1 MHPDFRAA
9 FNRAFSPA
17 LARGQ
22 AEDLAGRA
30 GRVPGFRLAETPVF
44 LTRELDERLV
54 AASHGILAQLS
65 RPETV
70 ARLRRFV
77 PPEWDAPG
85 MDALPSI
92 AQVDLAVTRGADGSL
107 APKLVELQGF
117 PSLSAFEVL
126 QADAWEAALAGI
138 PGLPAGGWS
147 PYFSGLTRESYLD
160 LFRRT
165 VVARHDPE
173 TVVLLDLRP
182 DRQKTAVD
190 FDATRKLLGVEAV
203 CATEI
208 EREGRRLYRRK
219 GGRRVPIERIY
230 NRVVFDELARSGD
243 RLPFD
248 FRDDLAVEWAP
259 HPNWFWAF
267 SKAALPF
274 LDHPAA
280 PRARTLETLDAL
292 PADLETGWVLKPLFS
307 FAGGGVNVEPTES
320 DVMAVPAAERGRWC
334 LQEKIDYAPALAAAD
349 GGGVKVEIR
358 MMFFRPDAEPAFTLG
373 LNLCRLSR
381 GKMHGV
387 DFNRDFTWVGSSVAL
402 RPAAGWPEPGAR
414 GA

>member
-22 AEDLAGRA
+22 AAGLARRA
-30 GRVPGFRLAETPVF
+30 GREPGFRLAETPVF
-44 LTRELDERLV
+44 LTRELEERLV

-77 PPEWDAPG
+77 PPEWDTPG

-92 AQVDLAVTRGADGSL
+92 AQVDLAVTRAADGSPR
-107 APKLVELQGF
+107 A
-117 PSLSAFEVL
+117 
-126 QADAWEAALAGI
+126 EARRA
-138 PGLPAGGWS
+138 PGLPVPLGLRGAPGRRLGGRPRWDPGPS
-147 PYFSGLTRESYLD
+147 RRGLE
-160 LFRRT
+160 
-165 VVARHDPE
+165 P
-173 TVVLLDLRP
+173 LLLRP
-182 DRQKTAVD
+182 HADLVPRPLPPDRRGGARPRDGRPPRPPPERQKTAVD
-190 FDATRKLLGVEAV
+190 FDATRRLLGVEAV
-203 CATEI
+203 CATEV
-208 EREGRRLYRRK
+208 EKEGRRLYRRK

-267 SKAALPF
+267 SKAALPL

-280 PRARTLETLDAL
+280 PRARTLDAL
-292 PADLETGWVLKPLFS
+292 AALPSDLESGWVLKPLFS
-307 FAGGGVNVEPTES
+307 FAGGGVNVEPTGA
-320 DVMAVPAAERGRWC
+320 DVAAVPAAERDRWC
-334 LQEKIDYAPALAAAD
+334 LQERIDYAPALEAAD

-358 MMFFRPDAEPAFTLG
+358 MMFFRPDAEPSFTLG

-402 RPAAGWPEPGAR
+402 RPAGGWPEPDTR

>member
-1 MHPDFRAA
+1 MHHEHRAA
-9 FNRAFSPA
+9 FNRAFTSA

-22 AEDLAGRA
+22 AEDLARRA

-44 LTRELDERLV
+44 LTRELEERLV
-54 AASHGILAQLS
+54 SASHGILAQLS

-85 MDALPSI
+85 IDDLPSI
-92 AQVDLAVTRGADGSL
+92 AQVDLAVARAADGSL
-107 APKLVELQGF
+107 EPKLVELQGF

-126 QADAWEAALAGI
+126 QADAWEAALSGI

-147 PYFSGLTRESYLD
+147 PYFSGLTRTTYLD
-160 LFRRT
+160 LLRRT
-165 VVARHDPE
+165 VVAGHDPE
-173 TVVLLDLRP
+173 NVVLLDLRP
-182 DRQKTAVD
+182 EGQKTAVD
-190 FDATRKLLGVEAV
+190 FDATRRLLGVEAV
-203 CATEI
+203 CATEV
-208 EREGRRLYRRK
+208 EKEGRRLYRRR
-219 GGRRVPIERIY
+219 GGRRLPIERIY
-230 NRVVFDELARSGD
+230 NRVVVDELVRTGA

-267 SKAALPF
+267 SKAALPL

-280 PRARTLETLDAL
+280 PRTLTLDTLDAL
-292 PADLETGWVLKPLFS
+292 PPDLAKRWVLKPLFS
-307 FAGGGVNVEPTES
+307 FAGGGVNVEPTEA
-320 DVMAVPAAERGRWC
+320 DVAAVPAAERDRWC
-334 LQEKIDYAPALAAAD
+334 LQEKIEYAPALVAVD

-358 MMFFRPDAEPAFTLG
+358 MMFFRPGPRREFTLG

-402 RPAAGWPEPGAR
+402 RPAAGWPGESSR